1 MRVSYGEVLH
11 GRKSIVD
18 YVMTRK
24 SLEEF
29 TVVDVGGSA
38 VGWSLSVSDAFI
50 DVNHCQ
56 TDKLQFNFDICRKE
70 NWRRVLDHVDTNGKF
85 DYCICTHT
93 LEDIYNPY
101 LVLDMMPLIA
111 KSGII
116 TVPSVKTETNFIEN
130 INWSGF
136 VHHRYLFGHSADSM
150 VVAPK
155 LPIIEK
161 IANRVT
167 LTEVEEIR
175 FDWEGS
181 IPYTVFMDNYL
192 GPNTATV
199 LGEYERFIMGQR
211 LLSQQ
216 SNPL

>member
-1 MRVSYGEVLH
+1 MRVSYGEVLQ
-11 GRKSIVD
+11 GRKRIFD
-18 YVMTRK
+18 YVATRK

-38 VGWSLSVSDAFI
+38 VGWSLPISDAFI
-50 DVNHCQ
+50 DINGCD
-56 TDKLQFNFDICRKE
+56 TAKLQFTMDICRKE
-70 NWRRVLDHVDTNGKF
+70 NWRKVLDYVETNGKF

-130 INWSGF
+130 VNWSGYI
-136 VHHRYLFGHSADSM
+136 HHRYMFGQSQGSM

-155 LPIIEK
+155 LPVVEK
-161 IANRVT
+161 IASRVT
-167 LTEVEEIR
+167 LTEVEEIM
-175 FDWEGS
+175 FEWETK

-192 GPNTATV
+192 GPNTDTV
-199 LGEYERFIMGQR
+199 LKEFERFIVEQSSR
-211 LLSQQ
+211 L
-216 SNPL
+216 